1 METEIERQHH
11 PYGGSQL
18 QSLEVCPHFKSRESK
33 HARTIAGTLAHKV
46 VETRED
52 NLDLGDDDAAAAA
65 ECLDFIEQRVK
76 YLSEVNPHCS
86 IRHAQEIY
94 LPIDD
99 CVFEDCTATSAGW
112 IDKALLL
119 EDNTGK
125 IVYAE
130 LFDWKFGKWP
140 VEKAENNLQGFA
152 YALGLFKKYPT
163 LSGVHVFFRQPLIQH
178 FTDAV
183 ILRDKAAELY
193 LRIQVVVA
201 RARAARKSNDFS
213 AANPHVPVCNFCDH
227 IAECPKVREFAC
239 HIGKKFDPVSVPQ
252 DITPTTV
259 MSPEQTVIALN
270 LAQVVKVWADAF
282 RKRVHERVLR
292 GDAEL
297 PPGYAIEF
305 KRAARKIVDKEV
317 FKRVALEYIT
327 EDDLKQ
333 VADYGFGDVEE
344 LVAKYAPRMKKSER
358 LEEFKQKLI
367 EAQAV
372 QPGEPFSYL
381 TKSKETKN
389 TNT

>member
-1 METEIERQHH
+1 MSDESLKAEERQHH

-65 ECLDFIEQRVK
+65 ECLDFVEKRRQVLLAEYPGCQLQEI
-76 YLSEVNPHCS
+76 
-86 IRHAQEIY
+86 QEIY

-99 CVFEDCTATSAGW
+99 LIFDDCTATSAGW
-112 IDKALLL
+112 VDKGFVVIQ
-119 EDNTGK
+119 NG
-125 IVYAE
+125 VVVHAE
-130 LFDWKFGKWP
+130 LYDWKFGKWP
-140 VEKAENNLQGFA
+140 VEKAENNLQGFQ
-152 YALGLFKKYPT
+152 YTLGLFKKYPT
-163 LSGVHVFFRQPLIQH
+163 LPQVHFFFRQPLIGYN
-178 FTDAV
+178 TDAL
-183 ILRDKAAELY
+183 ISRERIAELY

-201 RARAARKSNDFS
+201 RARSARKSNDFS

-227 IAECPKVREFAC
+227 IAACPKVREFAC
-239 HIGKKFDPVSVPQ
+239 VIGKKFDPVSVPQ

-259 MSPEQTVIALN
+259 MSPEQTVVALN

-305 KRAARKIVDKEV
+305 KRAARKIVNKDV
-317 FKRVALEYIT
+317 F
-327 EDDLKQ
+327 KQ
-333 VADYGFGDVEE
+333 VALQYVSEDELNKVADWGFGDVEE
-344 LVAKYAPRMKKSER
+344 IVSSKAPRGSKAET
-358 LEEFKQKLI
+358 LDEFKQKLI

-372 QPGEPFSYL
+372 QSGEPFSYL
-381 TKSKETKN
+381 TKSKQT
-389 TNT
+389 